1 MYNILIVDDEKIERN
16 GIKFLISEMG
26 IQLNIIE
33 ASNGKVALEKLA
45 ENFQAGNVIDILL
58 TDVKMPFMD
67 GLELTKRAKELYNS
81 LKVVIFSGHN
91 EFEYAKLAVKMGVSD
106 YILKPVA
113 PNEFKATITKVISEI
128 SDEKQEKEIKQ
139 KSMSYM
145 REHLLYLFVNGAEE
159 EELKRRA
166 SGILDMSFIYSYK
179 RVMLLEFNHDFFGRI
194 CTDFGKEIQSCC
206 SNVSFIYLNLNQQ
219 QALLFFED
227 AKAEVFLEIA
237 EKICEKVKKVFSD
250 TLYVAISKEL
260 SKETNMQKEIEE
272 LESLMEN
279 KFYYTD
285 KYIFTVDNQINLE
298 DENEEDDDSILKQMR
313 QDIKLKDIV
322 RLKRN
327 FEQMCK
333 KYMNKTT
340 LSQVYIKFIFSN
352 LLKEIYDALPSK
364 SDKELNEEIE
374 LLYKSTDFKNIMVI
388 LEFNIGKLEKEFSVN
403 PTTQHKEIEDIKKY
417 IYSNYGSEIGVEQL
431 AERVYLAPSYLS
443 SLFKKETGQ
452 NLSKFIKAYRMEK
465 AKEMLSETN
474 MKIVNISD
482 KVGYSNVSYFCQSFR
497 EYYGISPQ
505 KFRDNGEV

>member
-33 ASNGKVALEKLA
+33 ASNGKIALEKLA
-45 ENFQAGNVIDILL
+45 QNDIDILL

-67 GLELTKRAKELYNS
+67 GLELTKKAKELYDS

-113 PNEFKATITKVISEI
+113 PNEFKATITKVLSEI

-145 REHLLYLFVNGAEE
+145 REHLLYLYVNGTDD
-159 EELKRRA
+159 EELQRRA
-166 SGILDMSFIYSYK
+166 SGILDMNFLYNYK

-194 CTDFGKEIQSCC
+194 CTDFGKEIQSC
-206 SNVSFIYLNLNQQ
+206 SDVNFMYLNLNQQ

-237 EKICEKVKKVFSD
+237 EKICEKVNKVFSD
-250 TLYVAISKEL
+250 TLYIAISKEID
-260 SKETNMQKEIEE
+260 KDTNMQKEIEE
-272 LESLMEN
+272 LESLMDN

-285 KYIFTVDNQINLE
+285 KYIFTVDNQIRRE
-298 DENEEDDDSILKQMR
+298 DEDAEDDDSILKQMR

-322 RLKRN
+322 RLRRN
-327 FEQMCK
+327 FEIMCN
-333 KYMNKTT
+333 KYMSKTT

-374 LLYKSTDFKNIMVI
+374 LLYKSTDLKNIMII
-388 LEFNIGKLEKEFSVN
+388 LEFNIGKLEKEFQVN

-417 IYSNYGSEIGVEQL
+417 IYNNYGSEIGVEQL

-497 EYYGISPQ
+497 EYYGVSPQ
-505 KFRDNGEV
+505 KYRDNGEV